1 MFIDGK
7 CHCGNV
13 RLTLNWPDARR
24 EIPARACGCSFC
36 TKHGGV
42 WTSDPT
48 ASLAIH
54 IRKPSAVTNYRF
66 GTETATFRI
75 CAHCGVV
82 PCVTS
87 EIDGR
92 LYAVVNVNSLEH
104 VDPSMLQR
112 ASANFDGED
121 TQSRLARRA
130 RNWIADV
137 RIEGASESA
146 ATNVDDDEREIR
158 HVVVTWMEATRAGD
172 VDQVLE
178 LMTDDVVFLVAGR
191 PPMIGK
197 AAFAAASRA
206 HREQAVEFD
215 GKSDAREISI
225 HGDVAF
231 MWARLTV
238 VASSP
243 DHAASVRQGYTLSV
257 FRKEHGVWRLARDA
271 NMLVASQ
278 TPGRPSS

>member
-1 MFIDGK
+1 MLIDGK

-13 RLTLNWPDARR
+13 RLSLNWPDTRR

-54 IRKPSAVTNYRF
+54 IREPSAVTRYRF
-66 GTETATFRI
+66 GTETATFCI

-87 EIDGR
+87 EIDAR
-92 LYAVVNVNSLEH
+92 LYAVVNVNALEN
-104 VDPSMLQR
+104 VDPSMLRR
-112 ASANFDGED
+112 ASANFEGED
-121 TQSRLARRA
+121 TQSRLARRT

-137 RIEGASESA
+137 RIEGAPSA
-146 ATNVDDDEREIR
+146 SRPTKADDDEREIR
-158 HVVVTWMEATRAGD
+158 DVVATWMEATRAGD
-172 VDQVLE
+172 IDKVLE
-178 LMTDDVVFLVAGR
+178 LMTDDVVFLIAGR
-191 PPMIGK
+191 PPMIGN

-206 HREQAVEFD
+206 HRRQAVEFD

-231 MWARLTV
+231 MWAQLTV

-243 DHAASVRQGYTLSV
+243 EHSANVRHGYTLSV
-257 FRKEHGVWRLARDA
+257 FRKENGAWRLARDA

-278 TPGRPSS
+278 SPA

>member
-1 MFIDGK
+1 MLIAGK

-13 RLTLNWPDARR
+13 RLTLHWPDARR

-36 TKHGGV
+36 VKHGGV

-48 ASLAIH
+48 ASLEIH
-54 IRKPSAVTNYRF
+54 IHEPRAVTNYRF

-92 LYAVVNVNSLEH
+92 LYAVVNVNALEN
-104 VDPSMLQR
+104 VDASMLRR

-121 TQSRLARRA
+121 TQSRLARRT

-137 RIEGASESA
+137 RIGGA
-146 ATNVDDDEREIR
+146 ATSSSATNEDDEREIR
-158 HVVVTWMEATRAGD
+158 NLVKTWMDATRAGD
-172 VDQVLE
+172 LDRVLE

-206 HREQAVEFD
+206 HRDQAVEFD
-215 GKSDAREISI
+215 GQSDPREISI
-225 HGDVAF
+225 HGDIAYV
-231 MWARLTV
+231 WARLTIV
-238 VASSP
+238 TTSADRRASQR
-243 DHAASVRQGYTLSV
+243 DGYTLSV

-278 TPGRPSS
+278 PPA